1 MKHSWKQELCCFE
14 TARSI
19 SDVDQVYELNK
30 RPHAKDRKNT
40 YARTNSVDFF
50 RDGLETS
57 IVGWCRQEEG
67 PLLVAWQRPLLR
79 TTGRIET
86 CRPAGRG
93 GSITPRTPAYC
104 VGDHTCDKAGGDP
117 LCGHSSLKLR
127 RLRPSEPGC
136 VRRRPDP
143 FRPIP
148 LSDQQPV
155 RLDRPLFA
163 LYQRPPPPVRQL
175 DETRRAAAIAGPVPD
190 VRHIGAPRN
199 GLIPESISRRA
210 IAGLGSRHLMPA
222 DTMRVSHRRKGDK
235 GNAD

>member
-19 SDVDQVYELNK
+19 SDVDQVYELNE

-57 IVGWCRQEEG
+57 IVGWHRQEEG

-104 VGDHTCDKAGGDP
+104 VGDHTCDKAGGNR
-117 LCGHSSLKLR
+117 LCGRSSLKWR
-127 RLRPSEPGC
+127 RLRPSETAGPS
-136 VRRRPDP
+136 RPAAI
-143 FRPIP
+143 RTV
-148 LSDQQPV
+148 SAV
-155 RLDRPLFA
+155 ATTGSATGR
-163 LYQRPPPPVRQL
+163 
-175 DETRRAAAIAGPVPD
+175 DETSIGDCRARTRR
-190 VRHIGAPRN
+190 
-199 GLIPESISRRA
+199 S
-210 IAGLGSRHLMPA
+210 
-222 DTMRVSHRRKGDK
+222 SHRRPKERTDSRVHKPACHSWPRLASPDAG
-235 GNAD
+235 